1 MNIVEYIRK
10 EAVSNLF
17 NMSTFSNSW
26 PVWQP
31 VISTHIGLPLNPT
44 SILNIGDDLASIFQ
58 TTSTPG
64 RTQNSLSGG
73 GAAWEGLVCWYLNL
87 CLIGTRSVV
96 IKQDRKLIPQ
106 PLRDA
111 FTVNYGNVPSNTESD
126 LVGITF
132 PDLPEYTS
140 PYTTLSIPG
149 LNLFTRQ
156 GKFKYLEA
164 ANFLCDRDFNNIEA
178 YIIQCK
184 TNWND
189 NAQIPMLWDMIYAS
203 RGFSNT
209 TITVGANNYQINALK
224 RFAYAFITV
233 PSNTRANYTHSSM
246 AVKRVVNLSGGNYWG
261 KPTQPSIAASIQ
273 DFFMRNC
280 ANSTSIGFRASLQ
293 NNISRMNTDYS
304 YFRL

>member
-1 MNIVEYIRK
+1 MGT
-10 EAVSNLF
+10 F
-17 NMSTFSNSW
+17 NSAW
-26 PVWQP
+26 PIWQP
-31 VISTHIGLPLNPT
+31 VINTHIGTPKSATN
-44 SILNIGDDLASIFQ
+44 ILQLGDSLASIFQ
-58 TTSTPG
+58 TTASAG
-64 RTQNSLSGG
+64 RSQSILSGG

-132 PDLPEYTS
+132 PDIPEYNADYNLIALPELRTFNAKGS
-140 PYTTLSIPG
+140 
-149 LNLFTRQ
+149 FR
-156 GKFKYLEA
+156 YLPVV
-164 ANFLCDRDFNNIEA
+164 NHLCDRDFNQLEA

-203 RGFSNT
+203 NGFSNT
-209 TITVGANNYQINALK
+209 TITVGANNYQISALK
-224 RFAYAFITV
+224 RFAYAFVTM
-233 PSNTRANYTHSSM
+233 PSNTKANYKHSSM
-246 AVKRVVNLSGGNYWG
+246 AVKRVINLSGGNYWG
-261 KPTQPSIAASIQ
+261 KTTVPSVAASIK
-273 DFFMRNC
+273 DFFQRNC
-280 ANSTSIGFRASLQ
+280 ANSTTIGIRTSLQ
-293 NNISRMNTDYS
+293 NNIQLLDTDFS